1 MLTIPKWSAGAMFLD
16 AWAFPGNINFENV
29 RDAVMVTCQQ
39 SKDKDAGDNR
49 SYSSA
54 TAGVD
59 LGSDWEDVSDTTS
72 VFEDDDNDVHK
83 EARVRSPTN
92 TDEDIAEAV
101 NIRRKRFETRPSYG
115 NIAVNRSTDI
125 HFGNKTYYNA
135 PVTIKQYV
143 NSNGGES
150 GVYPGGA
157 SGPQDVS
164 HRTDG
169 GMADLHTKLHTE
181 INLVSARRY
190 SKDSCKH
197 KDPSSKG
204 YLQILLRGPRHCVLL
219 SAALAVATAALLIL
233 VILLT
238 VHKYDAQQ
246 VIAQTTSSP
255 KDDEY
260 ESTFKYADTN
270 TTLSGRLRILTR
282 REWLAQPPLHPTD
295 SLYHPVPYVIISHT
309 ATEPCVKQ
317 ADCTFFVRT
326 VQTFHIESFG
336 WWDIGYNFLVG
347 GDGYAYEGRGWNHV
361 GAHALGY
368 NNVSIG
374 ISIIGTFISV
384 LPPDSQLLAAKQ
396 LIQRGVELGKV
407 SPNYKLLGHRQ
418 VSATES
424 PGTALYDE
432 IKTWPNWV
440 EKP

>member
-1 MLTIPKWSAGAMFLD
+1 
-16 AWAFPGNINFENV
+16 
-29 RDAVMVTCQQ
+29 
-39 SKDKDAGDNR
+39 
-49 SYSSA
+49 
-54 TAGVD
+54 
-59 LGSDWEDVSDTTS
+59 VS
-72 VFEDDDNDVHK
+72 
-83 EARVRSPTN
+83 
-92 TDEDIAEAV
+92 
-101 NIRRKRFETRPSYG
+101 
-115 NIAVNRSTDI
+115 
-125 HFGNKTYYNA
+125 
-135 PVTIKQYV
+135 
-143 NSNGGES
+143 
-150 GVYPGGA
+150 
-157 SGPQDVS
+157 
-164 HRTDG
+164 
-169 GMADLHTKLHTE
+169 
-181 INLVSARRY
+181 
-190 SKDSCKH
+190 
-197 KDPSSKG
+197 
-204 YLQILLRGPRHCVLL
+204 
-219 SAALAVATAALLIL
+219 
-233 VILLT
+233 
-238 VHKYDAQQ
+238 
-246 VIAQTTSSP
+246 
-255 KDDEY
+255 
-260 ESTFKYADTN
+260 DTN

>member
-1 MLTIPKWSAGAMFLD
+1 MQSASTSLKTQSDTRCQLRALWGRRHGSLYRCLVICYERSVNADLRRL
-16 AWAFPGNINFENV
+16 PGNVRASTVSYYPFGLYAYSLMNV
-29 RDAVMVTCQQ
+29 VM
-39 SKDKDAGDNR
+39 
-49 SYSSA
+49 
-54 TAGVD
+54 
-59 LGSDWEDVSDTTS
+59 
-72 VFEDDDNDVHK
+72 
-83 EARVRSPTN
+83 SP
-92 TDEDIAEAV
+92 D
-101 NIRRKRFETRPSYG
+101 
-115 NIAVNRSTDI
+115 
-125 HFGNKTYYNA
+125 
-135 PVTIKQYV
+135 
-143 NSNGGES
+143 
-150 GVYPGGA
+150 
-157 SGPQDVS
+157 
-164 HRTDG
+164 
-169 GMADLHTKLHTE
+169 
-181 INLVSARRY
+181 
-190 SKDSCKH
+190 

-246 VIAQTTSSP
+246 VIAQTTGSP

-282 REWLAQPPLHPTD
+282 REWLAQPPLHPMD

-361 GAHALGY
+361 GAHAHGY

-384 LPPDSQLLAAKQ
+384 LPPDSQLMAAKQ

-432 IKTWPNWV
+432 IKTWPNWIIV
-440 EKP
+440 HHILVCSLLYLLQMLNKLVSLVMMNGLLCERLVRVTQGLRLAVSMKLIQYTAHVF

>member
-1 MLTIPKWSAGAMFLD
+1 MLTSQGEEA
-16 AWAFPGNINFENV
+16 
-29 RDAVMVTCQQ
+29 
-39 SKDKDAGDNR
+39 DNCVIVVEF
-49 SYSSA
+49 STHEIASNH
-54 TAGVD
+54 D
-59 LGSDWEDVSDTTS
+59 L
-72 VFEDDDNDVHK
+72 
-83 EARVRSPTN
+83 
-92 TDEDIAEAV
+92 
-101 NIRRKRFETRPSYG
+101 
-115 NIAVNRSTDI
+115 
-125 HFGNKTYYNA
+125 
-135 PVTIKQYV
+135 
-143 NSNGGES
+143 
-150 GVYPGGA
+150 
-157 SGPQDVS
+157 
-164 HRTDG
+164 
-169 GMADLHTKLHTE
+169 
-181 INLVSARRY
+181 
-190 SKDSCKH
+190 
-197 KDPSSKG
+197 SSKG

-219 SAALAVATAALLIL
+219 SAALIVTTAALLIL

-238 VHKYDAQQ
+238 VQRQ
-246 VIAQTTSSP
+246 VITRNP

-260 ESTFKYADTN
+260 ETTFKYADTN

-282 REWLAQPPLHPTD
+282 REWLAQPPLHQTD

-374 ISIIGTFISV
+374 ISIIGTFINV

>member
-1 MLTIPKWSAGAMFLD
+1 MSPD
-16 AWAFPGNINFENV
+16 H
-29 RDAVMVTCQQ
+29 
-39 SKDKDAGDNR
+39 
-49 SYSSA
+49 
-54 TAGVD
+54 D
-59 LGSDWEDVSDTTS
+59 L
-72 VFEDDDNDVHK
+72 
-83 EARVRSPTN
+83 
-92 TDEDIAEAV
+92 
-101 NIRRKRFETRPSYG
+101 
-115 NIAVNRSTDI
+115 
-125 HFGNKTYYNA
+125 
-135 PVTIKQYV
+135 
-143 NSNGGES
+143 
-150 GVYPGGA
+150 
-157 SGPQDVS
+157 
-164 HRTDG
+164 
-169 GMADLHTKLHTE
+169 
-181 INLVSARRY
+181 
-190 SKDSCKH
+190 
-197 KDPSSKG
+197 SSKG

-219 SAALAVATAALLIL
+219 SAALAVVTAALLIL

-238 VHKYDAQQ
+238 VQQQ
-246 VIAQTTSSP
+246 VITRNP
-255 KDDEY
+255 KEDEY

-282 REWLAQPPLHPTD
+282 REWLAQPPLHQTD

-396 LIQRGVELGKV
+396 LIRRGVELGKV